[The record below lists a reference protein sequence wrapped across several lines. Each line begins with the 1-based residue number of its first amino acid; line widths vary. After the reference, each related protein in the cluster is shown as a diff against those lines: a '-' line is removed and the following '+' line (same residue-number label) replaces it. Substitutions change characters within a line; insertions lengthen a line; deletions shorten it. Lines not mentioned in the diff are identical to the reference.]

1 MGTEE
6 FLREA
11 VTILAV
17 AVGVVVASARLHVPP
32 VVGFLLSGI
41 VIGPSGLALVP
52 ETGQVEVFAEIG
64 VVLLLFTIGMQIN
77 LSEIKGLGRS
87 FLVGGSLQWVVTTG
101 LTFWIVRSLGV
112 PLANALFIGFV
123 VSLSSTAVVLREYQ
137 ERRETTTPQG
147 RIVLGVLLFQD
158 LLIVPMIAV
167 TPMLAGAIDA
177 SATGLL
183 ARFGG
188 ALLAVALVFI
198 LGRAMMPRI
207 ARVIV
212 GTRIRELLILATLT
226 LCLAMAWFTAHLHFS
241 LALGAFLAGL
251 LIAETEYSYQV
262 IADVGPF
269 RDLFASIFFVSIGML
284 VDLPFALAN
293 LPQLAGLTLALVLA
307 KVVTAV
313 AALKLAGFT
322 NRIAVVCGVGLSQIG
337 EFSFVLMEVG
347 RDYGLLQGGR
357 FQTLLIA
364 AVLTVALTPLL
375 IRVAPALG
383 HGAAA
388 LSGERRVDD
397 RNEDRG
403 ELSGHVVV
411 VGYGM
416 SGRLLTRVLGETQ
429 IPFMVIELDPDTVRA
444 GRRAGIPIL
453 YGDAA
458 QRQIL
463 QQAGVENAKIVVF
476 QISDFAAVMRSL
488 RTVRE
493 LSPGVEI
500 LIRTRKFTE
509 IDALRRVGAD
519 GVVAEEFESAIEVF
533 TRVLSAYHVPRNVI
547 RAETRVLRG
556 ESYKMLRSAPLEP
569 ISEAVLDALAAG
581 TTDTYQVSTT
591 SRAAG
596 RSLQDLDLRRR
607 IGATVIAAVRG
618 EESFPNP
625 PPDLILEPG
634 DYIVLVGSHEE
645 IDRAFVFLDEAM
657 SGDSDNRG

>member
-17 AVGVVVASARLHVPP
+17 AVGVVVVSARLRVPP
-32 VVGFLLSGI
+32 VVGFLLSGM
-41 VIGPSGLALVP
+41 VIGPTGLALVP
-52 ETGQVEVFAEIG
+52 ETGQVEIFAEIG
-64 VVLLLFTIGMQIN
+64 VVLLLFTVGMQID
-77 LSEIKGLGRS
+77 LSEMKGLGRS
-87 FLVGGSLQWVVTTG
+87 FLVGGSLQWVLTTG
-101 LTFWIVRSLGV
+101 LTLWIVHSLGV

-123 VSLSSTAVVLREYQ
+123 VSLSSTVVVLREYQ

-147 RIVLGVLLFQD
+147 RVVLGVLLFQD

-167 TPMLAGAIDA
+167 TPILAGAIDA
-177 SATGLL
+177 SPSGLL

-188 ALLAVALVFI
+188 AVLAVGLVFI
-198 LGRAMMPRI
+198 VGRAMMPRI
-207 ARVIV
+207 AKVIV

-251 LIAETEYSYQV
+251 LIAETEYSHQV

-284 VDLPFALAN
+284 VDLPFAIAN
-293 LPQLAGLTLALVLA
+293 LPQLAGLTLLLIFA
-307 KVVTAV
+307 KAVTTV

-357 FQTLLIA
+357 FQTLLVA

-375 IRVAPALG
+375 VRIAPALG
-383 HGAAA
+383 HRAAA
-388 LSGERRVDD
+388 LGGERSVDD
-397 RNEDRG
+397 RHRERED
-403 ELSGHVVV
+403 LSEHVVV

-416 SGRLLTRVLGETQ
+416 SGRLLARVLGEAR
-429 IPFMVIELDPDTVRA
+429 IPFLIIELDPDTVRA
-444 GRRAGIPIL
+444 ARRAGTPVL

-463 QQAGVENAKIVVF
+463 EQAGVGKAKMVVF
-476 QISDFAAVMRSL
+476 QISDFATVVRSL

-493 LSPGVEI
+493 LAPRVEI
-500 LIRTRKFTE
+500 LIRTRRFTE
-509 IDALRRVGAD
+509 IDALRQAGAQR
-519 GVVAEEFESAIEVF
+519 VVAEEFESAIEIF
-533 TRVLSAYHVPRNVI
+533 TSVLSAYHVPRNVI

-556 ESYKMLRSAPLEP
+556 ESYKMLRSAPPEP
-569 ISEAVLDALAAG
+569 ISEAVLEALVAG
-581 TTDTYQVSTT
+581 TIDTFRVSAR

-596 RSLQDLDLRRR
+596 RSLRDLDLRRR
-607 IGATVIAAVRG
+607 IGASVIAAVRG
-618 EESFPNP
+618 EQSFPNP
-625 PPDLILEPG
+625 PPDLILESG
-634 DYIVLVGSHEE
+634 DYLVLMGSHEE
-645 IDRAFVFLDEAM
+645 IDRAFVFLDEAI
-657 SGDSDNRG
+657 SGDT